1 METGAT
7 PYNRAM
13 RILVAGVGNLL
24 QGDDGFGVVVAHRL
38 QASELPAQVKVVETG
53 TGGIHLVQEISAG
66 YDALI
71 MVDAVDR
78 GRPPGTVMVI
88 EPEIDSSE
96 GMTTIERFDY
106 LADMHFTKP
115 SKALMLAQALK
126 ILPART
132 YLVGCQPLVMD
143 RLERRLS
150 PPVEG
155 AVEAA
160 LAEIRTLIDELV
172 AED

>member
-1 METGAT
+1 M
-7 PYNRAM
+7 
-13 RILVAGVGNLL
+13 AGVGNLL

-38 QASELPAQVKVVETG
+38 QQSDLPAGVKVVETG
-53 TGGIHLVQEISAG
+53 TGGIHLVQEILGG

-78 GRPPGTVMVI
+78 DRPPGTLMVI

-106 LADMHFTKP
+106 LADMHYTKP

-126 ILPART
+126 ILPAKT
-132 YLVGCQPLVMD
+132 VLVGCQPLVMD
-143 RLERRLS
+143 RLESELS
-150 PPVEG
+150 PPVAA
-155 AVEAA
+155 AVESA
-160 LAEIRTLIDELV
+160 LVEIRSLIDALV
-172 AED
+172 AEDAAHDG